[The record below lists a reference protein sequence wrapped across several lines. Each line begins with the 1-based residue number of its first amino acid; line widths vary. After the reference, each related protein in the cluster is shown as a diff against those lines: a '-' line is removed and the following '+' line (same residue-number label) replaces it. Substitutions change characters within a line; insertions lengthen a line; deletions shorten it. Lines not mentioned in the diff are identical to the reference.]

1 VSFTIP
7 TVWLAG
13 FLLAL
18 ARSGAWALVAP
29 PFATPMIPV
38 RVRVG
43 FAVAISFLV
52 ANDVP
57 TPPAVDSPAF
67 LAAIVMQVALGL
79 ALGFLVYLV
88 IAAVEAAGHIL
99 DVVGGFGMAQ
109 LYDPFT
115 SSTSAPLGRLYQLLV
130 MVLLFV
136 LNGHVRIVR
145 GFLAS
150 FRALPLD
157 AVTSPALLRLLT
169 EGMGTFLVAALQIA
183 LPIAAALFLAD
194 VALAL
199 VSRAAPRIDVLVL
212 GLGTKAL
219 IILLITGLTLPLIP
233 HALQLLVERA
243 AHLEILSGG

>member
-1 VSFTIP
+1 MTFDIP
-7 TVWLAG
+7 TGWLAG

-38 RVRVG
+38 RVRVA
-43 FAVAISFLV
+43 FAVSLSFLV
-52 ANDVP
+52 AGDVP
-57 TPPAVDSPAF
+57 SPPAIESPGF
-67 LAAIVMQVALGL
+67 LAAIALQVALGL

-88 IAAVEAAGHIL
+88 IAAVEAAGHLL
-99 DVVGGFGMAQ
+99 DVFGGFGMAQ

-115 SSTSAPLGRLYQLLV
+115 NATAAPIGRLYQLLV
-130 MVLLFV
+130 TVLIFV
-136 LNGHVRIVR
+136 LDGHVLIVR

-157 AVTSPALLRLLT
+157 AVGSRSLLGLVST
-169 EGMGTFLVAALQIA
+169 AMGGFLVSALQIA

-199 VSRAAPRIDVLVL
+199 ISRAAPRIDVLVL

-219 IILLITGLTLPLIP
+219 IVLLLIGLTLPLIP
-233 HALQLLVERA
+233 HALGLLVERA
-243 AHLEILSGG
+243 ARLEILSGG